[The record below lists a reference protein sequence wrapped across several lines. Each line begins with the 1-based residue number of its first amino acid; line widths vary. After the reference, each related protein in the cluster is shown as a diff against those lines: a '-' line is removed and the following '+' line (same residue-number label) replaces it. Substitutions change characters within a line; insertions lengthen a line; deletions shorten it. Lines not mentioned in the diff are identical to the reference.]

1 MFYKTII
8 TILLLLCG
16 QESVAYKTVI
26 NESWGKMEMLQQIDQ
41 YLKDTVSRDL
51 GDLKDRVK
59 KLESS
64 TKGSSRNR
72 AAPNRASARRD
83 YSNQDFQASIRQVN
97 QQISNNKT
105 SIGALESSIRDLSR
119 TVNDLQ
125 KEISILIKKI
135 NK

>member
-59 KLESS
+59 KLENS
-64 TKGSSRNR
+64 TKRKSRSYST
-72 AAPNRASARRD
+72 PNRASARRD
-83 YSNQDFQASIRQVN
+83 YSAPDFQASIRQVN

-105 SIGALESSIRDLSR
+105 SIGALESSIRELSR

-125 KEISILIKKI
+125 KEISILIKK
-135 NK
+135 NN